1 MMKKIYK
8 HKVIFARKFIFK
20 NFGRENSK
28 FAKLNIFDF
37 KSKNSVLKLD
47 ISRKFGAKIQTIL
60 ANLIFWILLDFFCDF
75 CPQ

>member
-60 ANLIFWILLDFFCDF
+60 ANLILLDFFCEF

>member
-60 ANLIFWILLDFFCDF
+60 DNLIFSILLDFFCEF

>member
-47 ISRKFGAKIQTIL
+47 ISRKFKL
-60 ANLIFWILLDFFCDF
+60 FWPI
-75 CPQ
+75 

>member
-28 FAKLNIFDF
+28 LAKLNIFDF

-60 ANLIFWILLDFFCDF
+60 ANLIF
-75 CPQ
+75 

>member
-47 ISRKFGAKIQTIL
+47 ISGKFGAKIQTIL
-60 ANLIFWILLDFFCDF
+60 ANLIF
-75 CPQ
+75 

>member
-47 ISRKFGAKIQTIL
+47 ISRKFAAKVQTIL
-60 ANLIFWILLDFFCDF
+60 ANLIF
-75 CPQ
+75 

>member
-47 ISRKFGAKIQTIL
+47 ISRKFGVKIQTIL
-60 ANLIFWILLDFFCDF
+60 ANLILLDFFCEF